1 MSRLKQLAG
10 QTAIYG
16 VTNILGRLISY
27 LLTPIL
33 TSIFLPGPLGV
44 QAVFYS
50 YIAISIA
57 MLSFGMETALF
68 RFSNLENAN
77 KSKVFASAQSFVTF
91 VSVFFLLI
99 CLMFSSQIA
108 GLFGYPNHSNYVL
121 YFTII
126 VFLDTL
132 SAVPLAKLR
141 EENKPAKFALINIL
155 NILINF
161 GLVMFFLVYCR
172 GLYLKGGSE
181 SLGILNSIYKHEIGI
196 GYVFIAN
203 IIASAV
209 KFLMLSPIII
219 RNGIKADK
227 ELLISMLKYTAP
239 LAIGALA
246 YIINE
251 KADIIFLKQ
260 LLPLEEGDIQAGIY
274 GANYKLAILL
284 TIFIQAF
291 RYAAEPFFFSLY
303 GDKDMP
309 QTLAKVMDFFVWFCL
324 ILFLIVTLYLDV
336 FKWVFLRKPE
346 YWVGLDVVP
355 ILLMANVY
363 NGIYQNLSIWY
374 KLGGKTMYGMYFS
387 IIGAIITIVLNIVL
401 IPYFGFRGSA
411 WATLLC
417 YFSISV
423 ISYIVGQKYYPV
435 PYRVLNIH
443 KYILLSIVIYGLT
456 RFIPADRPLLY
467 YSVATAAIGLF
478 IYWLFKNENSLK
490 SILIALKNKYG
501 NQNSK

>member
-33 TSIFLPGPLGV
+33 TSIFLPAHLGV

-68 RFSNLENAN
+68 RFSNLQDAN
-77 KSKVFASAQSFVTF
+77 KQKVFSTAQSFVTF
-91 VSVFFLLI
+91 MSMLFLLI
-99 CLMFSSQIA
+99 CILFSNQIA
-108 GLFGYPNHSNYVL
+108 ILFGYPDFTQYVI
-121 YFTII
+121 YFAFI

-141 EENKPAKFALINIL
+141 EQNQPAKFALINIL
-155 NILINF
+155 NIVINF

-172 GLYLKGGSE
+172 GLYLKNGPE
-181 SLGILNSIYKHEIGI
+181 SLGFLNHVYNHDIGI

-209 KFLMLSPIII
+209 KFIMLSPIIFKY
-219 RNGIKADK
+219 GLSSDK
-227 ELLISMLKYTAP
+227 DLLIRMLKYTTP

-260 LLPLEEGDIQAGIY
+260 LLPGDEGDIQAGIY

-303 GDKDMP
+303 GDKNMP
-309 QTLAKVMDFFVWFCL
+309 ETLSKVMDFFVWFCL
-324 ILFLIVTLYLDV
+324 IIFLAVTLYLDV
-336 FKWVFLRKPE
+336 FKWIFLRRPE
-346 YWVGLDVVP
+346 YWVGLTVVP
-355 ILLMANVY
+355 ILLLANVY

-374 KLGGKTMYGMYFS
+374 KLSGKTMYGMYFS
-387 IIGAIITIVLNIVL
+387 IFGAIITIVLNIIL
-401 IPYFGFRGSA
+401 IPFFGFVGSA
-411 WATLLC
+411 WATLIC
-417 YFSISV
+417 YVSISI
-423 ISYIVGQKYYPV
+423 ISYWVGQKYYPV
-435 PYRVLNIH
+435 PYRVGKIH
-443 KYILLSIVIYGLT
+443 QYILICVIFYGLS

-467 YSVATAAIGLF
+467 YSFATFGLTGF
-478 IYWLFKNENSLK
+478 LYWLYRNEASVR
-490 SILIALKNKYG
+490 SIVLTILRKYG
-501 NQNSK
+501 SKNH

>member
-1 MSRLKQLAG
+1 MSRLKQLAS

-16 VTNILGRLISY
+16 LTNIMGRLISY
-27 LLTPIL
+27 LITPIL
-33 TSIFLPGPLGV
+33 TAIFLPGPLGI
-44 QAVFYS
+44 QSVFYS

-68 RFSNLENAN
+68 RFSNLEHAN
-77 KSKVFASAQSFVTF
+77 KSKVFSTAQSFVTF

-99 CLMFSSQIA
+99 CLLFQQQIA
-108 GLFGYPNHSNYVL
+108 AMFGYPNLSNYVM
-121 YFTII
+121 YFAII

-141 EENKPAKFALINIL
+141 EQNEPGKFALINIL
-155 NILINF
+155 NISINF

-172 GLYLKGGSE
+172 GVYLNQGPD
-181 SLGILNSIYKHEIGI
+181 SLGILKHVYRHEVGI

-203 IIASAV
+203 IIASAI
-209 KFLMLSPIII
+209 KFLMVSPIILK
-219 RNGIKADK
+219 NGIKADK
-227 ELLISMLKYTAP
+227 ELLISMLKYTTP

-260 LLPLEEGDIQAGIY
+260 LLPEAEGDYQAGIY

-324 ILFLIVTLYLDV
+324 ILFLVVTLYLDV
-336 FKWVFLRKPE
+336 FKWIFLRKPE

-355 ILLMANVY
+355 ILLLANVY

-374 KLGGKTMYGMYFS
+374 KLSGKTMYGMYFS
-387 IIGAIITIVLNIVL
+387 IIGAIITIGLNVAL
-401 IPYFGFRGSA
+401 IPIFGFRGSA
-411 WATLLC
+411 WATLVC
-417 YFSISV
+417 YFSISI
-423 ISYIVGQKYYPV
+423 ISYVIGQKYYPV
-435 PYRVLNIH
+435 PYRTIRIH
-443 KYILLSIVIYGLT
+443 KYILICILIYGLS
-456 RFIPADRPLLY
+456 RFIPADRPWLY
-467 YSVATAAIGLF
+467 YTLATGSIMVF
-478 IYWLFKNENSLK
+478 IYWLFKTEESLK
-490 SILIALKNKYG
+490 AIVHVIKRKYG
-501 NQNSK
+501 NQNS